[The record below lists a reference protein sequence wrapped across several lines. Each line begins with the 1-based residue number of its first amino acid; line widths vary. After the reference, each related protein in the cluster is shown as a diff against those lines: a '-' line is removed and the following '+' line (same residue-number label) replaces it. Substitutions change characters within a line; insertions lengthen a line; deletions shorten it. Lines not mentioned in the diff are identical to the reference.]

1 MNQTYT
7 KGVAISFFTEED
19 APLAKSLVSIMEK
32 SGQEPPEELLAM
44 RNAPT
49 PQSLVAIVLGRVKIQ
64 ASKLSFLGQKL
75 QD

>member
-1 MNQTYT
+1 MNQTHA
-7 KGVAISFFTEED
+7 KGVATSFFTEKD
-19 APLAKSLVSIMEK
+19 APLAKSLVSIMER

-49 PQSLVAIVLGRVKIQ
+49 PQSLVEIVLGRVKIR
-64 ASKLSFLGQKL
+64 ASVLSFLGQKL